1 MPAAPNEPMMRVLML
16 SKACIV
22 GIYQRKLEQ
31 IAAQGVTLRVLV
43 PPSWRDERGE
53 QPLERAHTQGYEL
66 RVVPL
71 RFNGNFHLHHY
82 PTLGREMAEFQ
93 PQIVHIDE
101 EPYNLATWQALWW
114 ARRVKARSLFFS
126 WQNILRRYPP
136 PFAWGEAWVLRHV
149 DHALVGTSSAG
160 EVWRAK
166 GYTGPMTVL
175 PQFGTDTDLFTP
187 MPRPSRPFT
196 VGYIGRLVAEK
207 GLHALLEAFA
217 ALPPDARLRIVGGG
231 PLRAALTDQAAA
243 LDISRRV
250 TFVPQRPSQAI
261 LDEYRQ
267 IDVLALPSLTR
278 PNWKE
283 QFGRV
288 LVEAMACGL
297 PVVGSDSGA
306 IPDVIGD
313 AGLIVPEGNAGALAE
328 ALRRLHDDTA
338 LYAALAERGRARAV
352 QHFTHAQIAAQ
363 TVAVYR
369 QALEQQPIAPRA

>member
-1 MPAAPNEPMMRVLML
+1 MRVLML

-53 QPLERAHTQGYEL
+53 QPLERAYTQGYEL
-66 RVVPL
+66 RATPI
-71 RFNGNFHLHHY
+71 RFNGNFHLHFY
-82 PTLGREMAEFQ
+82 PALGRELADFQ

-101 EPYNLATWQALWW
+101 EPYNVAAWQALWL
-114 ARRVKARSLFFS
+114 ARQAGARSLFFS
-126 WQNILRRYPP
+126 WQNIYRRYPP
-136 PFAWGEAWVLRHV
+136 PFAWGEAWVLRRV
-149 DHALVGTSSAG
+149 DHALVGTDSAG
-160 EVWRAK
+160 AVWRAK
-166 GYTGPMTVL
+166 GYAGPMTTI
-175 PQFGTDTDLFTP
+175 PQFGTDTDWFTP
-187 MPRPSRPFT
+187 APRPPRPFT
-196 VGYIGRLVAEK
+196 VGYVGRLVEEK
-207 GLHALLEAFA
+207 GLRLLLEAFA
-217 ALPPDARLRIVGGG
+217 ALPSDARLRIVGGG
-231 PLRAALTDQAAA
+231 PLRAALAAQAEA
-243 LDISRRV
+243 LKVAERV

-306 IPDVIGD
+306 IPGVIGD
-313 AGLIVPEGNAGALAE
+313 AGLIVPEGDAAALAG
-328 ALRRLHDDTA
+328 ALRRLHDDST
-338 LYAALAERGRARAV
+338 LYATLAERGRARAV
-352 QHFTHAQIAAQ
+352 EHFTHAQVAMQ

-369 QALEQQPIAPRA
+369 QMLNDEAPPLNPPSK

>member
-1 MPAAPNEPMMRVLML
+1 MRVLML
-16 SKACIV
+16 SKACVV

-66 RVVPL
+66 HAVPIC
-71 RFNGNFHLHHY
+71 FNGNFHLHFY
-82 PTLGREMAEFQ
+82 PTLARELADFR

-101 EPYNLATWQALWW
+101 EPYNVVAWQALWL
-114 ARRVKARSLFFS
+114 ARRSGARSLFFS
-126 WQNILRRYPP
+126 WQNIYRRYPP
-136 PFAWGEAWVLRHV
+136 PFAWGEAWALQRV
-149 DHALVGTSSAG
+149 DHMLVGTDSAG

-166 GYTGPMTVL
+166 GYAGPMTTL
-175 PQFGTDTDLFTP
+175 PQFGTDTDWFTP
-187 MPRPSRPFT
+187 VPRPPRPFT
-196 VGYIGRLVAEK
+196 VGYVGRLVEEK
-207 GLHALLEAFA
+207 GLRLLLEAFA
-217 ALPPDARLRIVGGG
+217 ALPSDARFRVVGGG
-231 PLRAALTDQAAA
+231 PLRTALAAQADA
-243 LDISRRV
+243 LKVAERV

-306 IPDVIGD
+306 IPGVVGD
-313 AGLIVPEGNAGALAE
+313 AGLIVPEGDAAALAG
-328 ALRRLHDDTA
+328 ALRRLYDDSG

-352 QHFTHAQIAAQ
+352 RHFTHAQIAAQ

-369 QALEQQPIAPRA
+369 QMLEVVT

>member
-1 MPAAPNEPMMRVLML
+1 MRVLML

-31 IAAQGVTLRVLV
+31 IAAHGVTLRALV

-66 RVVPL
+66 RAVPI

-82 PTLGREMAEFQ
+82 PTLAREMADFQ
-93 PQIVHIDE
+93 PHIVHIDE
-101 EPYNLATWQALWW
+101 EPYNLATWQALWL
-114 ARRVKARSLFFS
+114 ARRIKARSLFFS
-126 WQNILRRYPP
+126 WQNIHRRYPP

-149 DHALVGTSSAG
+149 DHALVGTEGAG

-166 GYTGPMTVL
+166 GYAGPLTVL
-175 PQFGTDTDLFTP
+175 PQFGTDTDYFTP
-187 MPRPSRPFT
+187 APRPSRPFT

-207 GLHALLEAFA
+207 GLHVLLEAFA
-217 ALPPDARLRIVGGG
+217 ALPADAHLRIVGGG
-231 PLRAALTDQAAA
+231 PRRAALVDQAAA

-261 LDEYRQ
+261 LEEYRQ
-267 IDVLALPSLTR
+267 IDALALPSLTR

-297 PVVGSDSGA
+297 PVVGSSSGA

-313 AGLIVPEGNAGALAE
+313 AGLIVPEGDAGALAE
-328 ALRRLHDDTA
+328 ALRRLHDDGA

-352 QHFTHAQIAAQ
+352 QRFTHAQIAAH

-369 QALEQQPIAPRA
+369 QLLEVDRGQ